1 MVKQK
6 KGLKKE
12 LIEEIS
18 YQKNEPR
25 WMRDLRLKAW
35 QIFLAKRLPS
45 FGPDLTGLDFDKINF
60 YQRPEVLHRQRWQD
74 LPASIRRTYEKL
86 KIPQMEKKYLAANLA
101 QYESEAVYEKLKAN
115 WARQGIIFLDTDSAL
130 LKYPQLV
137 KEYFMQLV
145 PIEDNK
151 FTALHAA
158 FWSGGTFIYI
168 PKGVCVCLPMQA
180 YFRMQ
185 SKNMGQ
191 FEHTI
196 IIADEGS
203 FVHFLEGCTAP
214 IYEEA
219 SLHAGVVEVYV
230 GKGARVRYT
239 TVQNWSENV
248 YNLNT
253 KRAQVAQEGRIEWV
267 GGSLGSKL
275 TMLYP
280 ASILAG
286 NGAGSLHLSFSWA
299 KAGQVKDTGAKV
311 RHMAKNTTSTIL
323 AKSLAAAGGKTTFRG
338 LIEVDR
344 GASGTKA
351 HMRCDSLILDE
362 TAVAE
367 SFPSLNIKE
376 KEANIGH
383 EATVGKISEEQLF
396 YLQSRGL
403 SLKEATNLIVS
414 GFIEP
419 IVSEIP
425 LEYAVELVRLIEMEV
440 I

>member
-6 KGLKKE
+6 KGLSKATV
-12 LIEEIS
+12 EEIS
-18 YQKNEPR
+18 YQKKEPD

-203 FVHFLEGCTAP
+203 FVHYLEGCTAP